1 MRQRK
6 YLMMA
11 AVAAVAVLGLAASV
25 GSRADAEGPGTRDA
39 ATTADTVYTNG
50 VVCTEDAV
58 RSTAEAVAVKNG
70 KIVFVGSG
78 ADAQAFVGAGTTV
91 VDLKGRLLLP
101 SFIDSHAHADS
112 ALGDLYQ
119 VDLYNVHGNMKWY
132 QKQIKAFAK
141 AHPDVAIIQGGGWDA
156 SILPVIGPTRYQL
169 DAVVK
174 DRPVAVW
181 DLSYHELWCNS
192 AALKLGGITA
202 KTPNPPGGIIERF
215 PGTRI
220 PSGTLRESA
229 AALVTDKI
237 PDWTVEQYEA
247 GLLHLQ
253 KDILGPL
260 GLTTV
265 WEASLNVQEG
275 KTPGPNAIAAF
286 ENLAQ
291 EGKLTARYRAGL
303 HLDPTFGPIDEQIQA
318 IVAERAKHTGDLFQ
332 TGSVK
337 LFIDGVIEGHTGL
350 LNTPYKDRPNYRG
363 EQIWKWPALREA
375 AVKAAKAGFQL
386 HFHAIGDAAT
396 SMALNAIAAA
406 ETETGN
412 TTPRDEI
419 THLQLVTPTD
429 FVRMA
434 QLNVIAVPQPY
445 WAVKDSFYYDIQL
458 PFLGKW
464 RADRE
469 YPMKSFWDNGVTVAS
484 ASDYP
489 VTVPPNPMDAIAAG
503 VMRWYRGG
511 SVWSVKG
518 PTDVLWPAERVTVQQ
533 MIDSFTINGAY
544 ANFVENET
552 GSIEVGKS
560 ADMIVLSRNILTC
573 PPTQIGKTKVLLT
586 VFQGKEVFRDKAF

>member
-1 MRQRK
+1 M
-6 YLMMA
+6 
-11 AVAAVAVLGLAASV
+11 S
-25 GSRADAEGPGTRDA
+25 TR
-39 ATTADTVYTNG
+39 G

-91 VDLKGRLLLP
+91 VDLKGLLLLP
-101 SFIDSHAHADS
+101 YFIDSHAHADS

-265 WEASLNVQEG
+265 WRPASSHRHLIERHRRLR
-275 KTPGPNAIAAF
+275 T
-286 ENLAQ
+286 LAQ

-303 HLDPTFGPIDEQIQA
+303 HDPPSDSSTSRSRRSWPNAPRQ
-318 IVAERAKHTGDLFQ
+318 
-332 TGSVK
+332 
-337 LFIDGVIEGHTGL
+337 VIYGRSGEAVHRRRGEGHTG
-350 LNTPYKDRPNYRG
+350 
-363 EQIWKWPALREA
+363 
-375 AVKAAKAGFQL
+375 
-386 HFHAIGDAAT
+386 
-396 SMALNAIAAA
+396 
-406 ETETGN
+406 
-412 TTPRDEI
+412 
-419 THLQLVTPTD
+419 
-429 FVRMA
+429 
-434 QLNVIAVPQPY
+434 
-445 WAVKDSFYYDIQL
+445 
-458 PFLGKW
+458 
-464 RADRE
+464 
-469 YPMKSFWDNGVTVAS
+469 
-484 ASDYP
+484 
-489 VTVPPNPMDAIAAG
+489 
-503 VMRWYRGG
+503 
-511 SVWSVKG
+511 
-518 PTDVLWPAERVTVQQ
+518 
-533 MIDSFTINGAY
+533 
-544 ANFVENET
+544 
-552 GSIEVGKS
+552 
-560 ADMIVLSRNILTC
+560 C
-573 PPTQIGKTKVLLT
+573 
-586 VFQGKEVFRDKAF
+586 